1 MPLILEEKKVE
12 ADFKLLNFLEKEN
25 LVSQEMAKIF
35 YQEAKQLRTTPLELL
50 LANNE
55 LEEKKVINLLSEKL
69 GFNKVNLSTASISQ
83 DATKLVNREFALN
96 HLFFPFKIK
105 QNSVTVAM
113 FNPFQVDSIVEI
125 EKRTGYFV
133 KTVLA
138 TKSDILDS
146 IEIFYQ
152 EKEPFLETLGL
163 TSDLFDKTADVKL
176 LNFLE
181 TSEIISHDK
190 NKGLQQQSKIT
201 NRSAVEIGLD
211 NEDFSEETIE
221 DLLSKKLFIPKANLS
236 NIEFIDKKVL
246 DYVPENMAAFNLCI
260 PIEIAKDVNKIEK
273 LFVAIFNP
281 FSDYIQDIEKNSGYP
296 ISLRVAT
303 RTEILSAI
311 KSFYEEKTT
320 KTKKEGQSTLMSN
333 ILSALSKV
341 DSDISKRTSDTAQ
354 DKDVKLGDITSSLI
368 SHEDIS
374 DEVFELRKPDEKDE
388 ANFYE
393 FTFGEVP
400 VVKLVNKIIYDAIN
414 IKASDIH
421 IEPLP
426 SSVLIRYRIDG
437 VLHEI
442 RKIPKNLQNGLVSRI
457 KILSKMDISEKRI
470 PQDGN
475 LKARLKN
482 KDVDLRVSTIP
493 TLYGEKAVLRILDST
508 TIMLKIDSLGF
519 SKDNLSVLKNSLE
532 QPQGMIV
539 VTGPTGSGKTSTL
552 YACINEINSPEV
564 NIVTVEDPV
573 EYSISGVNQV
583 QLNKKAGLMF
593 SNTLRSML
601 RQDPDIIMVGEVRDT
616 ETAEIAFNASMT
628 GHLVLS
634 SLHTNDSVSAITRLL
649 DLGMPPFLI
658 SSSLLL
664 IMAQRLV
671 RMNCQHCVREYKPD
685 DFILRELGLE
695 NKNITYKKGSG
706 CEHCDHTG
714 YRGRIGVYELLEV
727 NSTIKNM
734 IAKRE
739 TESEIYKY
747 LKEKGMRFLL
757 EDSVDK
763 IASGI
768 TSAEEVMRIVQRTDI
783 SKMICPNCKE
793 AIKESYSI
801 CPHCNKLLYKECTIC
816 KTKLDP
822 DWNICPSC
830 HLPL

>member
-211 NEDFSEETIE
+211 NEDFSEEAIE

-236 NIEFIDKKVL
+236 NIEVIDKKVL

-260 PIEIAKDVNKIEK
+260 PIEIAKDVNKIDK

-311 KSFYEEKTT
+311 KNFYEEKPT
-320 KTKKEGQSTLMSN
+320 KNKKEGQSTLMSN

-341 DSDISKRTSDTAQ
+341 DSDISKKTSDTVQ

-421 IEPLP
+421 IEPSP

-519 SKDNLSVLKNSLE
+519 SKDNLSILKNSLE

-552 YACINEINSPEV
+552 YACINEISSPEV
-564 NIVTVEDPV
+564 NVVTVEDPV

-583 QLNKKAGLMF
+583 QLNKKAGLTF

-671 RMNCQHCVREYKPD
+671 RMNCQHCVKEYKPD

-695 NKNITYKKGSG
+695 NKNITYKKGIG